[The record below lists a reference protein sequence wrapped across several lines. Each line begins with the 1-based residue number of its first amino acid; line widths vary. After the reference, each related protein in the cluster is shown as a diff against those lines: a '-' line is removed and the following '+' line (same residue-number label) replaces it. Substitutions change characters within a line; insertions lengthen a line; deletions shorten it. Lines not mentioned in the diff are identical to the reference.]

1 MINNSSFLR
10 KALFLSL
17 DFLKGSPIRRHIQDI
32 AYINENFG
40 ETRAKEKREEY
51 LAELIEHSISTTPF
65 YEGLG
70 VEDFGDFPVI
80 NKNIVRENF
89 EDFKSKTYLNKK
101 KEEVVTS
108 GSTGTPFRLLHNMN
122 KRHRHRA
129 DNLYFA
135 QKGGYE
141 LGDKVYLL
149 RAAHDTDAKAMVE
162 FRKKNII
169 PHGVMNYT
177 DSEMEKLFDKIKDDK
192 RQKCIVCFASMA
204 KIIGNYLDNNDV
216 EPLKTKIKSVIT
228 DGDSLSNEDKDK
240 LGRFFQIPVFARYG
254 NMECGILGQ
263 QDEYSEYGYSLNW
276 ASYHYEV
283 LSLNEDIPAEEGE
296 LGRIVVTDLFNYS
309 MPLIRYDTGD
319 MAVLSNIRQTN
330 QAPHFSRIEGRTVDL
345 IYNSKGELLS
355 PYMVAT
361 KMLPYLELKQFQFA
375 QTGPKTYEF
384 RLNPWSLFTREKQL
398 ITESKEYLG
407 HDADVSIVYVDDIP
421 LLSSGK
427 RRQVVNEMKT
437 AN

>member
-1 MINNSSFLR
+1 MTNSPLLR
-10 KALFLSL
+10 RLLFWTL
-17 DFLKGSPIRRHIQDI
+17 DFVKGSPIRKHLKDI
-32 AYINENFG
+32 AYLNKNYDSELAEKKRNEN
-40 ETRAKEKREEY
+40 
-51 LAELIEHSISTTPF
+51 LSSLIGHAASTTPF
-65 YEGLG
+65 YKDLNAKTLS
-70 VEDFGDFPVI
+70 DFPVV

-89 EDFKSKTYLNKK
+89 EDFKSKTFFGKK
-101 KEEVVTS
+101 LEEVVTS

-122 KRHRHRA
+122 KRYRHRA

-135 QKGGYE
+135 QKGGYN

-149 RAAHDTDAKAMVE
+149 RAAHDTDTKAMVE

-177 DSEMEKLFDKIKDDK
+177 DGEMEKLFEKIKEDNN
-192 RQKCIVCFASMA
+192 QKCIVCFASMA

-216 EPLKTKIKSVIT
+216 EPLKTQIKSVIT

-240 LGRFFQIPVFARYG
+240 LSAFFQIPVFARYG

-263 QDEYSEYGYSLNW
+263 QDENSKYGYSLNW

-283 LSLNEDIPAEEGE
+283 LSLNSDTPAKNGE

-319 MAVLSNIRQTN
+319 MAILGKPEQSG
-330 QAPHFSRIEGRTVDL
+330 QAPYFQRIEGRTVDL
-345 IYNSKGELLS
+345 IYNTQGELLS

-375 QTGPKTYEF
+375 QTAPKTYEF
-384 RLNPWSLFTREKQL
+384 RINPWDTFTKEEQL
-398 ITESKEYLG
+398 ISESKEYLG
-407 HDADVSIVYVDDIP
+407 NDAMISIKYVDDIP

-427 RRQVVNEMKT
+427 RRQVVNEMKV
-437 AN
+437 AG